1 MKRKISVTTGTRA
14 DYGFLKPVLKEIS
27 KSKKLELKL
36 IVTGMHLSKKFGY
49 TIREIQNDGFKISAK
64 IPFLANDDTNFEM
77 AKTLGK
83 GIIEFSKIFHKINP
97 EINLVFGDRDE
108 MMASAI
114 AAYHLNIPNAHIH
127 GGDRT
132 QGGIDE
138 YNRHAITKMS
148 NIHFA
153 ASKKSALRII
163 KMGENPKYV
172 FFTGST
178 GIDQIKQNDITSK
191 TDLENKFGIR
201 FSGREILL
209 LQHSVT
215 TQTNL
220 SNSQILQTL
229 NALVKFKKLIIAIAP
244 NSDPGHKKIFQQL
257 KRFSKN
263 YSFVKVYQSLPR
275 RDYLGLLKNC
285 GVLIGNSSSGIIEA
299 SYFKTPIIN
308 IGIRQK
314 GREKDANIIE
324 VPQNENQIFR
334 AISKVFDSKIK
345 KKHSFKKLYG
355 VGNSSKKITSHL
367 ETIKLSGKLIQKQ
380 IFY

>member
-14 DYGFLKPVLKEIS
+14 DYGFLKPVLREIS
-27 KSKKLELKL
+27 ASKKLELKL
-36 IVTGMHLSKKFGY
+36 IVTGMHLSKKFGD
-49 TIREIQNDGFKISAK
+49 TIKDIKNDGFKISSK
-64 IPFLANDDTNFEM
+64 ISFLSKNDTNFEM

-83 GIIEFSKIFHKINP
+83 GIIEFSAVFNKIKP

-108 MMASAI
+108 MLASAI

-138 YNRHAITKMS
+138 YNRHAITKIS

-153 ASKKSALRII
+153 ASKKSASRII

-172 FFTGST
+172 YVTGSP
-178 GIDQIKQNDITSK
+178 GIDQIKENYLPTKDE
-191 TDLENKFGIR
+191 LEKKFGIR
-201 FSGREILL
+201 FSGKEILL

-215 TQTNL
+215 TQTRL

-229 NALVKFKKLIIAIAP
+229 NAIVKFKKPIIAIAP

-257 KRFSKN
+257 NKFSRK
-263 YSFVKVYQSLPR
+263 YSFIKVYKSLPR

-285 GVLIGNSSSGIIEA
+285 GVLVGNSSSGIIEA
-299 SYFKTPIIN
+299 SYFQTPVVN

-314 GREKDANIIE
+314 GRENSADFFD
-324 VPQNENQIFR
+324 VPQNKNQIIK
-334 AISKVFDSKIK
+334 AISYIFDTRIRK
-345 KKHSFKKLYG
+345 KRKFKKLYG
-355 VGNSSKKITSHL
+355 IGNSSKKIVTHL
-367 ETIKLSGKLIQKQ
+367 ETIKLSESLIQKQ